1 MTRSSGPP
9 APRSH
14 RFVPTAAVV
23 AGCALLMPAVAT
35 GATWDTTTVA
45 YDGGVVARIDGTGA
59 AEAAGGFDY
68 FGGGG
73 LLSSVTRPW
82 HGPWSAATP
91 IAELPVPYAPDV
103 FLQQASN
110 STGDVVV
117 LARRPGNRGDLVAD
131 GRTRGVLLAPQ
142 VLTTGGVPNGA
153 LERLVMND
161 AGEALVAWQSGGEV
175 RVATRAPDGVWSA
188 AVTLDRDAQPY
199 GGATLDAALNNAG
212 DALVVWRHRQ
222 RGPNTLR
229 SAQRVASG
237 SWSTPR
243 AFGGRRQG
251 AGDATVA
258 LDDTGGAVV
267 AWHLVRLRVGTSTS
281 RPSLW
286 VAQKPWRA
294 ARWSPPQRLRSGVEL
309 IDFGLGIDA
318 VGNAVAIS
326 SPTGIAYPPWWRP
339 LRAWHRGP
347 SGPWVSQAPP
357 RNGRSYIDLTVSRF
371 GRAVALFGCDD
382 MKGVRASV
390 ARLPGGSWSSARTLT
405 AVDAACGDD
414 VSQINDA
421 GDAVVTWSE
430 LVGNTGNP
438 VHASALDGPATA
450 ETTSLTATGRRIA
463 VGVSR
468 PGRLL
473 VSLRRPTTRHLA
485 TAFFVEAPVGTRS
498 ISLPTTAGGA
508 RLAGRYVATVETGS
522 RNPNTRSRSVA
533 VTLAV
538 P

>member
-1 MTRSSGPP
+1 
-9 APRSH
+9 
-14 RFVPTAAVV
+14 
-23 AGCALLMPAVAT
+23 MPAIAA

-45 YDGGVVARIDGTGA
+45 DNGEVVARIDGTGA
-59 AEAAGGFDY
+59 TEAVGGVY
-68 FGGGG
+68 YPGGET
-73 LLSSVTRPW
+73 LLSSVSRPW

-91 IAELPVPYAPDV
+91 IPEPPVPYAPNV

-117 LARRPGNRGDLVAD
+117 LARPLGNTADLVAY

-142 VLTTGGVPNGA
+142 VLTTGGVRYGA
-153 LERLVMND
+153 PVRLVMND
-161 AGEALVAWQSGGEV
+161 AGEALVAWQSGGKV
-175 RVATRAPDGVWSA
+175 GVATRAPDGVWSA
-188 AVTLDRDAQPY
+188 AVTLDRDAQPNA
-199 GGATLDAALNNAG
+199 GATMDAALNDSG

-222 RGPNTLR
+222 RSPNTLR

-243 AFGGRRQG
+243 AFGGGRQG

-294 ARWSPPQRLRSGVEL
+294 GRWSPPQRLRSGVEL
-309 IDFGLGIDA
+309 LDLGLGIDA

-326 SPTGIAYPPWWRP
+326 SPGIGHPI
-339 LRAWHRGP
+339 RAWHRSPTGR
-347 SGPWVSQAPP
+347 WVAQAPP
-357 RNGRSYIDLTVSRF
+357 RNVTGYIDLIVNRF
-371 GRAVALFGCDD
+371 GRAVAVVGCDD
-382 MKGVRASV
+382 IKVSV
-390 ARLPGGSWSSARTLT
+390 AHRPGGSWLPARTLQ
-405 AVDAACGDD
+405 AEGYGCGAH
-414 VSQINDA
+414 VPQINDA
-421 GDAVVTWSE
+421 GDAVVTWGE
-430 LVGNTGNP
+430 LQGNVFNP
-438 VHASALDGPATA
+438 VHASVLDGPATA
-450 ETTSLTATGRRIA
+450 ETTSLTAAGRRIA

-473 VSLRRPTTRHLA
+473 VSLRRPTARHLA
-485 TAFFVEAPVGTRS
+485 AAFFVEAPVGTRS
-498 ISLPTTAGGA
+498 IVLPTTSGGA
-508 RLAGRYVATVETGS
+508 SLAGRYVATVEFGS
-522 RNPNTRSRSVA
+522 RNPSTRGRSVP

-538 P
+538 R

>member
-1 MTRSSGPP
+1 MTTSPGPP
-9 APRSH
+9 APRAH
-14 RFVPTAAVV
+14 RFLPPTAVAVV
-23 AGCALLMPAVAT
+23 ACALLMPAVAA

-45 YDGGVVARIDGTGA
+45 NDGGVVARIDGTGA
-59 AEAAGGFDY
+59 AEVVGGLDY
-68 FGGGG
+68 FGGGP

-82 HGPWSAATP
+82 HGPWSPATP

-103 FLQQASN
+103 LLQQASN

-117 LARRPGNRGDLVAD
+117 LARPLSNRGDLVAY

-153 LERLVMND
+153 PERLVMND
-161 AGEALVAWQSGGEV
+161 AGEALVAWQSGGRV
-175 RVATRAPDGVWSA
+175 GVATRAPNGVWSA
-188 AVTLDRDAQPY
+188 AVTLDRDAQPH
-199 GGATLDAALNNAG
+199 GGATMDAALNEAG

-222 RGPNTLR
+222 RGPNALR
-229 SAQRVASG
+229 SSQRVASG
-237 SWSTPR
+237 VWSMPR
-243 AFGGRRQG
+243 AFGGRQG
-251 AGDATVA
+251 YEGTTVA
-258 LDDTGGAVV
+258 LDETGAAVV
-267 AWHLVRLRVGTSTS
+267 AWHLVRRRVGKSTS
-281 RPSLW
+281 KRSLW
-286 VAQKPWRA
+286 VAQKRWRS
-294 ARWSPPQRLRSGVEL
+294 ARWSPPQRLQSGVEL
-309 IDFGLGIDA
+309 LDFGLGIDA

-357 RNGRSYIDLTVSRF
+357 RNARSYIDLTVSRF

-414 VSQINDA
+414 VPQINDA

-430 LVGNTGNP
+430 LVGNTANP

-450 ETTSLTATGRRIA
+450 ETTSLARSGRRIV

-473 VSLRRPTTRHLA
+473 VSLRRPAARHLA
-485 TAFFVEAPVGTRS
+485 AAFFVEAPVGTRS
-498 ISLPTTAGGA
+498 ITLPTTAEGV
-508 RLAGRYVATVETGS
+508 RLAGKYVATVETGS